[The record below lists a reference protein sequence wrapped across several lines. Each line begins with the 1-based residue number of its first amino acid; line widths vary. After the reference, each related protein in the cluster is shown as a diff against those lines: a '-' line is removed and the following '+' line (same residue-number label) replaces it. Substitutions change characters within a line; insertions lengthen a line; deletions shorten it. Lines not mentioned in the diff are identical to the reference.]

1 MVTKL
6 DVILDYCRVNKN
18 KTLDLF
24 EKSDLKVIS
33 YDYAIL
39 KGEEIVNKLIKF
51 DQDTNNRLTE
61 E

>member
-51 DQDTNNRLTE
+51 D
-61 E
+61 